1 MMHGLV
7 SVDVTSA
14 LERLRSIDPP
24 LSLTALVIAAVAR
37 TVAAHPEVHGYRT
50 WSGRVVLPHFVDVA
64 TIVESATPKG
74 PFPLAHLVMDA
85 DVRTVRQISDEL
97 RSVAADQSAGRSGR
111 MLPWADRIP
120 VPTALIRV
128 VYRAAGRSSRLRR
141 ITGTVTVSAVGMFG
155 GGSGHGIGVPTT
167 ATLTV
172 MVGGLSRRP
181 VVTDG
186 DLIEP
191 RDVLDLTISAN
202 HVMVDGAPV
211 ARFTSALRKTLESA
225 GDWLATDDRTP
236 AKRPPGK
243 RPT

>member
-1 MMHGLV
+1 MEVRPFPPSRRWVVGAIRGAPMMHGLV

-74 PFPLAHLVMDA
+74 PFPLAHLIRDA

-111 MLPWADRIP
+111 MLPWAERIP
-120 VPTALIRV
+120 VPTAVDSAWCTGRRV
-128 VYRAAGRSSRLRR
+128 ARRSS
-141 ITGTVTVSAVGMFG
+141 
-155 GGSGHGIGVPTT
+155 GGSP
-167 ATLTV
+167 
-172 MVGGLSRRP
+172 
-181 VVTDG
+181 
-186 DLIEP
+186 
-191 RDVLDLTISAN
+191 
-202 HVMVDGAPV
+202 
-211 ARFTSALRKTLESA
+211 AR
-225 GDWLATDDRTP
+225 
-236 AKRPPGK
+236 
-243 RPT
+243 